1 MNVTFKAS
9 VCAMVATVA
18 GFVATI
24 DGGMAYGQQQE
35 KTTPIPRYVV
45 LPRKNTR
52 FAPLAASLS
61 TWTYGWTY
69 AGSTYS
75 ASIVGSDPSGNATT
89 TVPVFIIPIKIV
101 VAGQAFSPA
110 TLQSNGKSATTTT
123 LQSPLFKGL
132 TFKEAGMNVG
142 DGPTQYIDAV
152 QRAGF
157 WQTASTNTAWHTLF
171 GTPTVLPVQTI
182 KVPAAHGS
190 VQNPYGDLIVAVAD
204 INYLDPLVQA
214 IIAKFP
220 QITGDAVPLFV
231 LYDTYLYDG
240 SYGSGC
246 CIGGYHS
253 YDGVNAYSVFSYIS
267 VAGDFAEDVAALSH
281 EFGELVMDPFT
292 DNYSPCGILE
302 VGDPLEGDANF
313 GTYPYVRAGF
323 TYHLQDL
330 TLIPYFGAP
339 PATSLANR
347 STFQG
352 TNLAVCQNGS

>member
-1 MNVTFKAS
+1 MKVTFKAS
-9 VCAMVATVA
+9 VCAAVAIVA
-18 GFVATI
+18 GFVATV
-24 DGGMAYGQQQE
+24 DSGSAYGQQPA
-35 KTTPIPRYVV
+35 KATPMPRYVV

-52 FAPLAASLS
+52 FAPLAASIA
-61 TWTYGWTY
+61 TWTYGWSY
-69 AGSTYS
+69 GGSTYS

-123 LQSPLFKGL
+123 VQSPLFKNI
-132 TFKEAGMNVG
+132 TFKEAGLNVG
-142 DGPTQYIDAV
+142 DGPTQYIDAF

-171 GTPTVLPVQTI
+171 GTPTVLPAQTI

-190 VQNPYGDLIVAVAD
+190 VQNPFGDLNVAVAD
-204 INYLDPLVQA
+204 INYLDPLVQG

-240 SYGSGC
+240 SYSTGC

-267 VAGDFAEDVAALSH
+267 AAGDFAEDVAALSH

-292 DNYSPCGILE
+292 DNNSPCGILE

-330 TLIPYFGAP
+330 VLIPYFGAP
-339 PATSLANR
+339 AATSLANR